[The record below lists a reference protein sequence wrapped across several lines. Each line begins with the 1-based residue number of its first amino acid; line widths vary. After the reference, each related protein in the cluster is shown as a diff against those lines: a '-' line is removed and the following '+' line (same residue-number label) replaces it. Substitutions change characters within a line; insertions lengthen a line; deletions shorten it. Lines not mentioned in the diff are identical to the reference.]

1 MEKNDPKSYN
11 ADVQEMYI
19 KFTERLFEFLRD
31 GWNVEL
37 MSTPNFLNVGIHLFK
52 NGKHAYQLFTSHD
65 SYGYYRQAYFILDML
80 KTRLLNEFPYLNTE
94 SGASYVGT

>member
-1 MEKNDPKSYN
+1 MDENKSKSYN

-19 KFTERLFEFLRD
+19 KFAERLFEFLRD

-65 SYGYYRQAYFILDML
+65 SYDYYRQAYFILNML
-80 KTRLLNEFPYLNTE
+80 KTQLLNEFPYLNTE

>member
-1 MEKNDPKSYN
+1 MDENKSKSYN
-11 ADVQEMYI
+11 TDVQEMYI

-37 MSTPNFLNVGIHLFK
+37 MSTPNFLNMGIHLSK

-65 SYGYYRQAYFILDML
+65 SYNYYRQAYFILDML

-94 SGASYVGT
+94 SEASYVRT

>member
-1 MEKNDPKSYN
+1 MDKNKSKSYN
-11 ADVQEMYI
+11 ADVQEIYI
-19 KFTERLFEFLRD
+19 KFVERLFEFLRD

-65 SYGYYRQAYFILDML
+65 SYDYYRQAYFILDML

-94 SGASYVGT
+94 SGAFYVGT

>member
-1 MEKNDPKSYN
+1 MDENKSKSYN

-19 KFTERLFEFLRD
+19 KFAERLFEFLRD

-65 SYGYYRQAYFILDML
+65 SYGYYRQAYFILDIL

>member
-1 MEKNDPKSYN
+1 MDENKSKSYN

-19 KFTERLFEFLRD
+19 KFAERLFEFLRD
-31 GWNVEL
+31 GWNIEL

-65 SYGYYRQAYFILDML
+65 SYGYYRQAYFILDIL